1 MRNSTDKNDGA
12 DVAETVRLVID
23 RIIPGGYGIAFLDG
37 TTYFVPLSAP
47 QDVVLAVESARK
59 GKTAWAEIVEVI
71 EPGPSRRDPP
81 CEYYGMCGGC
91 DLQHIDLES
100 QASIKTEIV
109 RDCLR
114 RITGIDLPE
123 FVTFI
128 PSPKEFGYRT
138 RARWH
143 FQNGD
148 AGFRERGSHR
158 IVSISRCLVLC
169 DELNEVLHKFRRSG
183 RAACGSI
190 EASSDGDGNVVS
202 DLPGL
207 GKGRDVAVNAYGETY
222 RFSADCFFQSNLGML
237 EPLIASA
244 VEGLSGNS
252 ALDIYSGV
260 GLFTIPLARH
270 FREVVS
276 VEADPNSLRHAR
288 NNAVLA
294 GLSNILTVED
304 RVERFCQN
312 SDLKS
317 FDTVILDPPRS
328 GPSKELILK
337 LAHSGTRN
345 ISYVSCEPS
354 ILARDLKVLLASGYE
369 ITEMRIL
376 DMFPQTSHVETVVR
390 LSYRR

>member
-1 MRNSTDKNDGA
+1 VRNALNKNDGT
-12 DVAETVRLVID
+12 DVSETVRLVIE
-23 RIIPGGYGIAFLDG
+23 RIIPGGYGIAFLGG

-47 QDVVLAVESARK
+47 QDVVLAVETARK
-59 GKTAWAEIVEVI
+59 GNTAWAEIVQVI

-81 CEYYGMCGGC
+81 CEYYGICGGC
-91 DLQHIDLES
+91 DLQHIVHGS
-100 QASIKTEIV
+100 QADIKTEIV

-138 RARWH
+138 RVRWH
-143 FQNGD
+143 CENGNL
-148 AGFRERGSHR
+148 GFRERGSHR
-158 IVSISRCLVLC
+158 IVSISGCLVLC
-169 DELNEVLHKFRRSG
+169 DELNEVLHKIRRSG
-183 RAACGSI
+183 RAVSGSI
-190 EASSDGDGNVVS
+190 EASSDGKGNFVS
-202 DLPGL
+202 DLPGV
-207 GKGRDVAVNAYGETY
+207 GEGRDLAVKAYGETY
-222 RFSADCFFQSNLGML
+222 KFSAECFFQSNLGML
-237 EPLIASA
+237 EPLIAAA
-244 VEGLSGNS
+244 VEGLNGNS

-260 GLFTIPLARH
+260 GLFTIPLARR

-276 VEADPNSLRHAR
+276 VEADPNSMRHAR
-288 NNAVLA
+288 DNAELA
-294 GLSNILTVED
+294 GLTNILAVED

-328 GPSKELILK
+328 GPSKELVLK
-337 LAHSGTRN
+337 LANSELRN

-354 ILARDLKVLLASGYE
+354 ILARDLKVLLAFGYE
-369 ITEMRIL
+369 IMEMRIL
-376 DMFPQTSHVETVVR
+376 DMFPQTHHVETVVR